1 MTSLRLAL
9 HGGVL
14 VFRALFEWLSP
25 VVFVTV
31 MVLTPLLQVLFFTS
45 FGPAFSDLDPSFF
58 AAGNA
63 LQVSAMAGVYG
74 VSQTIANE
82 RLFGAI
88 DNVFVSPA
96 GRVPLYL
103 GRAVPHLVVGALTSI
118 VGLVVAV
125 AVTELSLPAGRWAG
139 LLVLVLVTTA
149 SCAGIGMLFGALGL
163 MGRDTT
169 ITGNLAYFAI
179 LLFSGAAVPLDR
191 LPAPVAAAAHALPM
205 TNGVS
210 GLRHLIGTGPDGWF
224 WSRVGWEAVVG
235 LAWAALT
242 VALLRRIEQ
251 RARRTG
257 SLDFT

>member
-1 MTSLRLAL
+1 MTSLRIAL

-14 VFRALFEWLSP
+14 AFRALFEWLSP

-45 FGPAFSDLDPSFF
+45 FGPAFSDLEPSFF
-58 AAGNA
+58 AVGNA

-88 DNVFVSPA
+88 NNIFVTPA
-96 GRVPLYL
+96 GRVALYA
-103 GRAVPHLVVGALTSI
+103 GRAIPHLVIGALTSV
-118 VGLVVAV
+118 VGLVIAV
-125 AVTELSLPAGRWAG
+125 AVTGMSAPVDRWGG
-139 LLVLVLVTTA
+139 LLPLVLVTTA
-149 SCAGIGMLFGALGL
+149 SCSAVGMLFGALGL

-179 LLFSGAAVPLDR
+179 LLLSGATVPLGQ
-191 LPAPVAAAAHALPM
+191 LPEPVAVLSHALPM

-210 GLRHLIGTGPDGWF
+210 GLRHLLAVGPDGYF
-224 WSRVGWEAVVG
+224 WSRLGWEAVVG
-235 LAWAALT
+235 LAWISLT
-242 VALLRRIEQ
+242 MLLLRWIEQ
-251 RARRTG
+251 RARRG
-257 SLDFT
+257 SLDFS